1 MTKDRQYNWE
11 NIKKRQN
18 VKQWSTKHNL
28 GWGILSLLP
37 YKTLHRKQ
45 KTDQFEPHQKSGVK
59 SCAPERYT
67 VPAQL
72 IIFDI
77 DCYHDD
83 THSLVHVWSVV
94 IYRYMDNILA

>member
-1 MTKDRQYNWE
+1 M
-11 NIKKRQN
+11 I
-18 VKQWSTKHNL
+18 
-28 GWGILSLLP
+28 

-45 KTDQFEPHQKSGVK
+45 KTDQYEPHQKPGVK

-83 THSLVHVWSVV
+83 THSLVHV
-94 IYRYMDNILA
+94 